1 MKSVVEKKMKSVVA
15 IVFLAL
21 MFTSCQK
28 EDFELSSD
36 ANDMF
41 HVKNGD
47 YLIPVM
53 VRGNTASK
61 KILLYIQGG
70 PGYSSL
76 DFALVD
82 YPEWKNSLEID
93 YAVAYYDQRGT
104 GNRQGNFSQG
114 DLVLSTWVEDLNKVA
129 LFLEKAYGAEIIMM
143 GHSFGGDLMYRYMVA
158 KGDAAVPSKYI
169 SIDSPVTT
177 DSDADTLR
185 WAFRREFL
193 FNTANLEISRGKR
206 ISQWNEVLQWLS
218 VTPELKKVD
227 GDNPYQLWNQ
237 WNAYVDKLIY
247 VDYPEKPVKIKDY
260 MNLVFTSNYNVL
272 ANLNGNY
279 SEKVVSR
286 ILDEE
291 ENDFLMNKL
300 PLIQNQKILVIGGR
314 YDDICPPEELAY
326 VFSQIGSPQKTLKI
340 IDYAGHTSFI
350 DQPTEFYNIIKEF
363 VQ

>member
-1 MKSVVEKKMKSVVA
+1 MKNILKSLLA
-15 IVFLAL
+15 IVCLAL
-21 MFTSCQK
+21 MFSSCKKQ
-28 EDFELSSD
+28 DFVFSSN

-47 YLIPVM
+47 YLIPVL

-76 DFALVD
+76 DFALGD
-82 YPEWKNSLEID
+82 YPEWKNTLEID

-104 GNRQGNFSQG
+104 GNKQGNFSQG

-129 LFLEKAYGAEIIMM
+129 SFLEKAYGAEIIMM

-158 KGDAAVPSKYI
+158 KGNTAVPSKYI

-177 DSDADTLR
+177 DSDDDTLR
-185 WAFRREFL
+185 WVFRREFL
-193 FNTANLEISRGKR
+193 LNTANLEISRGKR

-218 VTPELKKVD
+218 VNPELKKLG
-227 GDNPYQLWNQ
+227 GDNPFQLWNQ
-237 WNAYVDKLIY
+237 WNKYVDELIY
-247 VDYPEKPVKIKDY
+247 VDYPEKPVKIKHY
-260 MNLVFTSNYNVL
+260 MNLVFNSNYNIL
-272 ANLNGNY
+272 AYLNGNY
-279 SEKVVSR
+279 KEKLVSR
-286 ILDEE
+286 ILEEE
-291 ENDFLMNKL
+291 ENDFLMDKL
-300 PLIQNQKILVIGGR
+300 PLIQNQNILVLGGR

-326 VFSQIGSPQKTLKI
+326 VFTQIGSPHKTLKI

-350 DQPTEFYNIIKEF
+350 DQPTEFYNTIKQF